1 MMIDMTNLLRSI
13 GNNHKGLQLLL
24 GDFYQDFSDADMNI
38 DTLHDKQRFDELS
51 SYSKKL
57 KSILTLLCDQDL
69 PPKMAKLEHLSKHHF
84 PAPEALLED
93 VKTELQNVNR
103 QINHLLDI
111 KEVIDD
117 KSSR

>member
-1 MMIDMTNLLRSI
+1 MIDMTNLLRSV

-24 GDFYQDFSDADMNI
+24 GDFYKDFSDAPMTI
-38 DTLHDKQRFDELS
+38 KTLHQGNRFDELNN
-51 SYSKKL
+51 YSKKL

-69 PPKMAKLEHLSKHHF
+69 PPKMVKLEHLSRHYF
-84 PAPEALLED
+84 SAPEALLKD
-93 VKTELQNVNR
+93 VETELQNVNR